1 MSRRGR
7 CLLVVALL
15 AALLVPFGPASP
27 GARAATPS
35 GGYWMVATDGGIF
48 SFGDAA
54 FYGSTGAIRLNQP
67 IVGMASTPSGAGY
80 WMVASD
86 GGIFS
91 FGDAAFFG
99 STGSIRLNQPVVGMA
114 ATPSGRGYWLVA
126 SDGGIF
132 TFGDARFFGS
142 TGSLRLNKPIVGMT
156 ATPSGAGYWM
166 VASDGGIFSFGDARF
181 FGSTGAIR
189 LNQPIVGMA
198 STPSGA
204 GYWMVASD
212 GGVFTFGDAGFFGA
226 APERAPRP
234 GAPRAIVA
242 MTPSATG
249 RGYWQA
255 GASGEVLAFGDAA
268 DLGST
273 GALNRPVVGM
283 AAPRRGTGA
292 AGGGPAP
299 GPGGTT
305 ITPTVA
311 RPERFSTSANSTW
324 GTSPGDPDK
333 AGRVLAM
340 VEHAGVVYLGGEFTG
355 FVPPAG
361 SPVTP
366 RAYLAAIDA
375 ASGKLLPWNPTPDG
389 SIRALAVSADGRR
402 LYVGGDFNA
411 IGGGAAR
418 NLAALDLA
426 TGGLDTSFSP
436 PLLNSGVRTIA
447 LAGNRLYA
455 GGNFTTLKVPAGQP
469 GAGDHSRPQVAA
481 FDAATGAL
489 VRDWVPPAN
498 TGGRYFGNMGDI
510 LEDGNDGLVH
520 DIAVSADGRTVHVA
534 GDFLHFAGRDGI
546 VSLDAATAQP
556 LAWQAE
562 TDRPILAL
570 AISPTDGRT
579 VYAATGGKGGRLW
592 RFEPGSRTTPVWEVK
607 TDGDNVDVL
616 ATGSMVY
623 LIGHYDNI
631 VPKGSSCYQA
641 CPDGTARRHLA
652 AFAAATGRID
662 AWNPEANTPQGPYVA
677 AVGARHLYVGG
688 DFTKVNL
695 KAQPG
700 FAQFN
705 AR

>member
-1 MSRRGR
+1 MSHRGR
-7 CLLVVALL
+7 SLALLVSI
-15 AALLVPFGPASP
+15 AAFLVPFGPASP
-27 GARAATPS
+27 GVRAATPS

-54 FYGSTGAIRLNQP
+54 FYGSTGAVRLNQP

-99 STGSIRLNQPVVGMA
+99 STGSVRLNQPIVGMA

-132 TFGDARFFGS
+132 SFGDARFFGS
-142 TGSLRLNKPIVGMT
+142 TGSVRLNRPIVGMT

-181 FGSTGAIR
+181 FGSTGAVR
-189 LNQPIVGMA
+189 LARPIVGMA

-204 GYWMVASD
+204 GYWMVAAD

-226 APERAPRP
+226 GPDRAPRP
-234 GAPRAIVA
+234 GAPRAVVGLV
-242 MTPSATG
+242 PSPTG
-249 RGYWQA
+249 KGYWQA
-255 GASGEVLAFGDAA
+255 AASGELLAFGDAA
-268 DLGST
+268 DLGGT
-273 GALNRPVVGM
+273 GGLNRPVVGL
-283 AAPRRGTGA
+283 AAPRRGTGPS
-292 AGGGPAP
+292 GGGTAP
-299 GPGGTT
+299 GGGGSV
-305 ITPTVA
+305 ITPLSVG
-311 RPERFSTSANSTW
+311 PERFSTSANSTW
-324 GTSPGDPDK
+324 GTSPGEPDK

-340 VEHAGVVYLGGEFTG
+340 VEHGGVVYLGGEFTG

-366 RAYLAAIDA
+366 RSYLAAIDA
-375 ASGKLLPWNPTPDG
+375 GTGKLRSWNPAPDG
-389 SIRALAVSADGRR
+389 SVRALAVSADGRR
-402 LYVGGDFNA
+402 LYVGGDFNT
-411 IGGGAAR
+411 IGGAAAR
-418 NLAALDLA
+418 NLAAVDTS
-426 TGGLDTSFSP
+426 TGALDTSFSP
-436 PLLNSGVRTIA
+436 PLLNSGVRAIA

-455 GGNFTTLKVPAGQP
+455 GGNFTNAKIPPGQP
-469 GAGDHSRPQVAA
+469 GAGDHSRPQVAS
-481 FDAATGAL
+481 FDAGSGAL
-489 VRDWVPPAN
+489 VRDWAPPPN
-498 TGGRYFGNMGDI
+498 TGGRYLGHEGTPT
-510 LEDGNDGLVH
+510 EDGNDGLVH
-520 DIAVSADGRTVHVA
+520 DIAVSADGATVHVA
-534 GDFLHFAGRDGI
+534 GDFLHFAGRAGI
-546 VSLDAATAQP
+546 LSLDAAAGRPT
-556 LAWQAE
+556 AWQAVS
-562 TDRPILAL
+562 DRPVFSLAV
-570 AISPTDGRT
+570 SPADGRT

-592 RFEPGSRTTPVWEVK
+592 RFEPGGQTTPVWEVK
-607 TDGDNVDVL
+607 TDGDNVDVV

-631 VPKGSSCYQA
+631 VPRGSSCYQA
-641 CPDGTARRHLA
+641 CPDGTGRRHLSA
-652 AFAAATGRID
+652 VVAATGKLD

>member
-7 CLLVVALL
+7 CLPVVALL
-15 AALLVPFGPASP
+15 AALLVPLGPASP

-67 IVGMASTPSGAGY
+67 IVGMTSTPSGRGY

-99 STGSIRLNQPVVGMA
+99 STGAMRLNQPVVGMA

-132 TFGDARFFGS
+132 SFGDARFFGS
-142 TGSLRLNKPIVGMT
+142 TGAMRLNKPIVGMT
-156 ATPSGAGYWM
+156 STPSGAGYWM

-189 LNQPIVGMA
+189 LAQPIVGMA
-198 STPSGA
+198 ATPSGA
-204 GYWMVASD
+204 GYWLVAGD

-242 MTPSATG
+242 MAPSATG

-255 GASGEVLAFGDAA
+255 AASGEVLAFGDAA

-283 AAPRRGTGA
+283 AAPRRAAGP
-292 AGGGPAP
+292 AGGGPTP
-299 GPGGTT
+299 GVGGSV
-305 ITPTVA
+305 ITPLEV
-311 RPERFSTSANSTW
+311 RPERFSISANSTW
-324 GTSPGDPDK
+324 GTSPGEPEK

-340 VEHAGVVYLGGEFTG
+340 VEYGGVVYLGGEFTG

-375 ASGKLLPWNPTPDG
+375 ATGKLRSWNPAPDG
-389 SIRALAVSADGRR
+389 SVRALAMSADGRR

-411 IGGGAAR
+411 IGGAPAR
-418 NLAALDLA
+418 NLAAVDTS
-426 TGGLDTSFSP
+426 TGALDTSFAP

-455 GGNFTTLKVPAGQP
+455 GGNFTNARIPAGEP
-469 GAGDHSRPQVAA
+469 GAGDHARSQVAA

-498 TGGRYFGNMGDI
+498 TGGRYLGHEGVVT
-510 LEDGNDGLVH
+510 EDGNDGLVH

-534 GDFLHFAGRDGI
+534 GDFLHFGGRAGI
-546 VSLDAATAQP
+546 VSLDAGNAAP
-556 LAWQAE
+556 IAWQAVS
-562 TDRPILAL
+562 DRPIFAL
-570 AISPTDGRT
+570 AVSPTDGRT
-579 VYAATGGKGGRLW
+579 VYAATGGQGGRLW
-592 RFEPGSRTTPVWEVK
+592 RFEPGSGTTPVWEVK

-631 VPKGSSCYQA
+631 VPRGSSCYQA
-641 CPDGTARRHLA
+641 CPDGTPRRHLA
-652 AFAAATGRID
+652 AFAATTGRID
-662 AWNPEANTPQGPYVA
+662 TWNPEANTPQGPYVA

-700 FAQFN
+700 FAQFA